1 MANDWLSTYR
11 YWLAAMKD
19 ADAKYEKQLMDESIS
34 ETLENSSA
42 KQEDATVNGVPQ
54 PIIATRKETNKAS
67 VTLLPG
73 DGMNIGDLVYV
84 FKEYWICMELYTDEY
99 GITYAEIWMCNWLIR
114 YQDHAL
120 NIIEKYA
127 IMDNGLYS
135 RADGKAIPV
144 TDNYFTCYVSMD
156 EESDALFVDKRLAID
171 TILDSQGNP
180 ILEVGKIVWL
190 DTKSRNFGEGSH
202 LLMFGLEDDL
212 YNKENDSLE
221 YLICD
226 YREKDGEDGEPEEG
240 GEEPAPPEEPDEPT
254 PGGEGY
260 LYIEG
265 RDTIRIGTSRTY
277 SVKAVDP
284 DGNTIEI
291 STGVTWDAPGLPSG
305 VSITPSGTDL
315 LLTIPLD
322 DDLVGGVIS
331 MTCSDDGG
339 AYASA
344 KKEVEVITV
353 G

>member
-1 MANDWLSTYR
+1 MENDWLSAYR
-11 YWLAAMKD
+11 YWLAAMKG

-34 ETLENSSA
+34 ESLENSAA
-42 KQEDATVNGVPQ
+42 KQEDATVNGNPQ
-54 PIIATRKETNKAS
+54 PIIATRKKTNKAS

-114 YQDHAL
+114 YQDHDL

-127 IMDNGLYS
+127 IMDNGSYS
-135 RADGKAIPV
+135 RADGKSISI
-144 TDNYFTCYVSMD
+144 TDNYYTCYVSMD
-156 EESDALFVDKRLAID
+156 TESDALFVDKRLAID
-171 TILDSQGNP
+171 TILDSQGRP

-212 YNKENDSLE
+212 YNVEKDSLDL
-221 YLICD
+221 LICD
-226 YREKDGEDGEPEEG
+226 YRENGDEEEGEDQGGTVEEPEK
-240 GEEPAPPEEPDEPT
+240 PDEPVQ
-254 PGGEGY
+254 EEMGY

-277 SVKAVDP
+277 SVKGVDL
-284 DGNTIEI
+284 DGNTVEI
-291 STGVTWDAPGLPSG
+291 AGGVTWNTADLPRG
-305 VSITPSGTDL
+305 IIVSTNGTEL
-315 LLTIPLD
+315 LLTAPLD
-322 DDLVGGVIS
+322 DDLVGSTILLE
-331 MTCSDDGG
+331 CSDDSGV
-339 AYASA
+339 YTSA
-344 KKEVEVITV
+344 KKEVGVITV